1 MYLQRLNCRKVHHL
15 LPKRQSDAHKGMCG
29 KILLLCGS
37 VGYTGAAA
45 MAAMGALRSGAGLVF
60 LCVPESIYAIEA
72 TKLTEAMVFP
82 LPEEKGKLSQ
92 LAIPEI
98 LKRISKMDAVLIG
111 PGLGQSEGTLLVTQ
125 AVLTYAQCPV
135 VLDADGINVMAAHK
149 NILRERHYPT
159 ILTPHDGEF
168 SRLWQRAETDRITDT
183 MTLAQDTGCILLRKG
198 HRTLITDG
206 TSCYENRTGNPGMAT
221 GGSGDVL
228 AGMIVS
234 LMGQGMAPLEAAACA
249 AWLHGK
255 AGDLC
260 AKKLGMYGMLP
271 SDLLEVLPRL
281 MK

>member
-1 MYLQRLNCRKVHHL
+1 MHLQTLNRRKVRHL
-15 LPKRQSDAHKGMCG
+15 LPKRQPDAHKGMFG

-60 LCVPESIYAIEA
+60 LGVPESIYAIEA

-82 LPEEKGKLSQ
+82 LRSENGKLSQ
-92 LAIPEI
+92 RAIPEI

-111 PGLGQSEGTLLVTQ
+111 PGLGQSEDTLLVTQ

-149 NILRERHYPT
+149 SILRERHYPT
-159 ILTPHDGEF
+159 VLTPHDGEF
-168 SRLWQRAETDRITDT
+168 RKLWQQPETDRISDAVTF
-183 MTLAQDTGCILLRKG
+183 AADTGCILLRKG

-206 TSCYENRTGNPGMAT
+206 ANCYENRTGNSGMAT

-228 AGMIVS
+228 SGMIVS
-234 LMGQGMAPLEAAACA
+234 LLGQGMAPLEAAACA
-249 AWLHGK
+249 AWLHGR

-260 AKKLGMYGMLP
+260 AKKLGVYGMLP